1 MRRIASLVLLVVA
14 ACCCG
19 LLMTPGHAEASWLQ
33 PHTRQDPF
41 PHAEV
46 ERSLVVG
53 KSWVVAD
60 LDFSWKHS
68 NSHFIGDNLFNLGVT
83 EGTHFEYEKNEATW
97 DYRRWELGLTW
108 GFTRNLQI
116 DIRVP
121 VIWASV
127 WNNRMMDGDE
137 KAPIEGVGLGDVS
150 GGFVF
155 QWLRKEKPKLNNSLV
170 TGLKIRFP
178 TGSESP
184 GSYLGGPNNVPTV
197 LTGSGTWGFDINV
210 RFKQQLAIV
219 AIEAEIGYTWNPVN
233 VVMYL
238 VEDQENFFNQHLD
251 PGDVI
256 HGNLGVTVQFF
267 KNLALRGDLFLDYR
281 TATRWGSTSD
291 TFPACADCPKIA
303 DSNGFWMDVQ
313 ARLIGDITDRLGLD
327 GYFRYSLAGRRNFL
341 WPIEE
346 LSPSRGWTAG
356 TNVSFRF

>member
-1 MRRIASLVLLVVA
+1 MRRIAPRVLFALA
-14 ACCCG
+14 GCTF
-19 LLMTPGHAEASWLQ
+19 LLLAQPMPAEASWLQ
-33 PHTRQDPF
+33 PHTRQEQF

-46 ERSLVVG
+46 ERALVVG
-53 KSWVVAD
+53 KSWLLVD

-68 NSHFIGDNLFNLGVT
+68 NSHFIGDSLFNLGVT
-83 EGTHFEYEKNEATW
+83 EGTHFEYEKNDATW

-121 VIWASV
+121 VVWASV
-127 WNNRMMDGDE
+127 WNTRMVKDGE
-137 KAPIEGVGLGDVS
+137 NVPISGLGLGDLS

-155 QWLRKEKPKLNNSLV
+155 QWLRTEKPKLNNSLV

-184 GSYLGGPNNVPTV
+184 GSYLGGPNNVPTII
-197 LTGSGTWGFDINV
+197 TGSGTWGFDINV

-219 AIEAEIGYTWNPVN
+219 ALEAEVGYTWNPVN

-238 VEDQENFFNQHLD
+238 IEDEENYFNQHLD

-256 HGNLGVTVQFF
+256 HGSVAVTVQFF

-291 TFPACADCPKIA
+291 SFPPCKECPKIP

-313 ARLIGDITDRLGLD
+313 ARLISDITNRFGFDA
-327 GYFRYSLAGRRNFL
+327 YFRYSLAGRHNFL

-356 TNVSFRF
+356 SNISYRF